1 PVYLGN
7 PDKFE
12 KHTAMKP
19 GKTDPKNTLLL
30 SISILISLVILEIG
44 LRTLT
49 PFPIHG
55 QMANRVAHPVLGYT
69 LDPANGEV
77 DADGF
82 RNATADGHY
91 DIVVIGDSHT
101 QGFNVKPGDSWP
113 RQLADMLDVAVY
125 NSGIGGYN
133 IYHYPYLAELAKE
146 KSPALVLLALLPSN
160 DLLRSTPA
168 TEYLENI
175 PGLDL
180 EGVPVKAIEGRLEQ
194 SSASLKEIL
203 QNNLAIASV
212 VSYLNNKRTSNK
224 ENYYDVG
231 GQPVQKKRITNHQG
245 YSDLSDPVVATSF
258 RNSLVMLSYIN
269 SNLNQ
274 SGIKFGV
281 IILPSKELI
290 IQEWA
295 KARQI
300 PLPDGYLVT
309 HEETLIGAYT
319 EYFANADINFLDA
332 TPYVLE
338 AFQADTQ
345 FATVFYP
352 RGDGHPFA
360 SGYQSYA
367 RAAATLIRRIN

>member
-1 PVYLGN
+1 
-7 PDKFE
+7 
-12 KHTAMKP
+12 MKP

-30 SISILISLVILEIG
+30 SISILISLLILEIG

-55 QMANRVAHPVLGYT
+55 EMANRVAHPVLGYT
-69 LDPANGEV
+69 LDPSNEEV

-113 RQLADMLDVAVY
+113 RQLADMLDVDVY
-125 NSGIGGYN
+125 NAGIGGYN

-309 HEETLIGAYT
+309 HEEALIGAYT

-367 RAAATLIRRIN
+367 RAAAILIRRIN

>member
-1 PVYLGN
+1 
-7 PDKFE
+7 
-12 KHTAMKP
+12 
-19 GKTDPKNTLLL
+19 
-30 SISILISLVILEIG
+30 
-44 LRTLT
+44 
-49 PFPIHG
+49 
-55 QMANRVAHPVLGYT
+55 
-69 LDPANGEV
+69 
-77 DADGF
+77 
-82 RNATADGHY
+82 
-91 DIVVIGDSHT
+91 
-101 QGFNVKPGDSWP
+101 
-113 RQLADMLDVAVY
+113 MLDVAVY
-125 NSGIGGYN
+125 NAGIGEYN

-231 GQPVQKKRITNHQG
+231 GQPVQKKRITSHQG

-309 HEETLIGAYT
+309 HEEALIGAYT

-367 RAAATLIRRIN
+367 RAAAILIRRIN